1 MTRILRINVGQQI
14 KYRRQTHVILEIDIK
29 EDNTLTIYTEER
41 KQYLEKMRVDG
52 NER

>member
-1 MTRILRINVGQQI
+1 MTRVLRIDVGSQI
-14 KYRRQTHVILEIDIK
+14 KFRRQTHVILGISIK
-29 EDNTLTIYTEER
+29 ENNKLVIHTEER